1 MHLVATQQ
9 NKVFLLRSFW
19 FYCRG
24 FLVWLAR
31 PQARKS
37 PKKSPGTG
45 GRKKAA
51 LAPLLA
57 PGAEAA
63 VGTTASAP
71 QAVQLGSGG
80 ARHAQRH
87 GVSRARRVARPAQAR
102 PRLAGGLPLTRRV
115 KCGGGLTRPP
125 ATGGAQRCGKRAVAS
140 APRRPRQHDADARR
154 RKPAGLPG
162 WLAFKSRPHTISV
175 CEPESKQRRKIPP
188 RRRHAGRG

>member
-1 MHLVATQQ
+1 MRWLTHSCAQNTNAAARGKLRIDICFLFLYDCLINLWGRCRRKFWYQDRQSTTSCERGKNVILLRAQPLLHFVATQQ

-63 VGTTASAP
+63 AGTTASAP

-80 ARHAQRH
+80 ARHAQ
-87 GVSRARRVARPAQAR
+87 
-102 PRLAGGLPLTRRV
+102 
-115 KCGGGLTRPP
+115 
-125 ATGGAQRCGKRAVAS
+125 
-140 APRRPRQHDADARR
+140 
-154 RKPAGLPG
+154 
-162 WLAFKSRPHTISV
+162 
-175 CEPESKQRRKIPP
+175 
-188 RRRHAGRG
+188 